1 MITTRTKRQLMVF
14 VLITLIGVSYVGARY
29 ARLDRLFLDTSYSVD
44 AHFVDSGGIFT
55 GAEVT
60 YRGVRVGQVSAMHLT
75 RDGVDVV
82 MAIDKA
88 NDTIPRETRALV
100 GNKSAVGEQ
109 YVELQPQT
117 NDKPYLVDGSEIS
130 QENTEIP
137 VSTTEL
143 LTNLDNVVNSVPQD
157 DLRTVVS
164 EMGAGFEGTGRDLG
178 QIIDT
183 SNAFIET
190 ADANFDTTTA
200 LIRDSNV
207 VLRTQVDKESA
218 IRSFSRDLALF
229 SGTLAGNDDA
239 LRKLIDNGGATA
251 NQLRVFL
258 EDNKVELGSL
268 IRNLVTTG
276 EIVVKHLDGIRQVL
290 VLYPYVV
297 EGGFSTLGKGP
308 DGKYDAEFGL
318 VLQND
323 PPVCH
328 KGYESTHVRSPQDR
342 KDRPMNERAHCSE
355 SGAQSNARGAQ
366 HAPDNRAPASYRA
379 PVVATYDETSGK
391 VTWTDEDPAAS
402 VSYTGGAFDSFG
414 RDSWKSLLLQPV
426 AAEE

>member
-14 VLITLIGVSYVGARY
+14 VLITLLGVSYVGARY
-29 ARLDRLFLDTSYSVD
+29 ARLDRLFFDTSYHVD

-75 RDGVDVV
+75 REGVDVV
-82 MAIDKA
+82 LAIDKG
-88 NDTIPRETRALV
+88 NDTIPRESRALV

-117 NDKPYLVDGSEIS
+117 NDKPYLVDGSEIA
-130 QENTEIP
+130 QDNTEIP

-157 DLRTVVS
+157 DLRTVVA
-164 EMGAGFEGTGRDLG
+164 ETGAAFKDSGRDLR

-190 ADANFDTTTA
+190 ANANFDTTTA
-200 LIRDSNV
+200 LIRDSDV

-239 LRKLIDNGGATA
+239 LRRLIDNGGATA
-251 NQLRVFL
+251 TQLRTFL
-258 EDNKVELGSL
+258 EDNEVELGSL

-276 EIVVKHLDGIRQVL
+276 EITVKHLDGIRQLL

-297 EGGFSTLGKGP
+297 EGGFSTVGKGP

-323 PPVCH
+323 PPTCK
-328 KGYESTHVRSPQDR
+328 KGYESTKVRSPQNR
-342 KDRPMNERAHCSE
+342 KDIPMNEKAHCSE
-355 SGAQSNARGAQ
+355 PGSKSNARGAQ
-366 HAPDNRAPASYRA
+366 HAPNRAPASYRA

-402 VSYTGGAFDSFG
+402 VSYTGGAFASFG

-426 AAEE
+426 AEGE

>member
-82 MAIDKA
+82 MAIDKG
-88 NDTIPRETRALV
+88 NDTIPRESRALV

-157 DLRTVVS
+157 DLRTAVS
-164 EMGAGFEGTGRDLG
+164 EMGAAFEGTGRDLG

-229 SGTLAGNDDA
+229 SGTLAGNALSLAAMRATLGEVLTDEAFARMEALAVRFTEGVEGVIAEHDLPWHIVRLGCRAEYLFRPNPAHDGVEAAAGQDEGPAEEGRPGRLDARPVVGRVAIAAAARSALEGAGISIEGEREAVVVDVSSEDRPGKLAELAEKIGAAGVNLAACYVASGSRIVLSSDDA
-239 LRKLIDNGGATA
+239 QGLRTAVGA
-251 NQLRVFL
+251 
-258 EDNKVELGSL
+258 
-268 IRNLVTTG
+268 
-276 EIVVKHLDGIRQVL
+276 
-290 VLYPYVV
+290 
-297 EGGFSTLGKGP
+297 
-308 DGKYDAEFGL
+308 
-318 VLQND
+318 
-323 PPVCH
+323 
-328 KGYESTHVRSPQDR
+328 
-342 KDRPMNERAHCSE
+342 
-355 SGAQSNARGAQ
+355 
-366 HAPDNRAPASYRA
+366 
-379 PVVATYDETSGK
+379 
-391 VTWTDEDPAAS
+391 
-402 VSYTGGAFDSFG
+402 
-414 RDSWKSLLLQPV
+414 
-426 AAEE
+426 

>member
-14 VLITLIGVSYVGARY
+14 VLITLLGVSYVGARY
-29 ARLDRLFLDTSYSVD
+29 ARLDRLFLDTSYNVD

-82 MAIDKA
+82 MAIDKG
-88 NDTIPRETRALV
+88 NDTIPRESRALV

-117 NDKPYLVDGSEIS
+117 NDKPYLVTARRSRRTTPRS
-130 QENTEIP
+130 RSRPPSCSRTWTTW
-137 VSTTEL
+137 STRCRRT
-143 LTNLDNVVNSVPQD
+143 TCARSVA
-157 DLRTVVS
+157 
-164 EMGAGFEGTGRDLG
+164 EMGAAFKGTGRDLG

-190 ADANFDTTTA
+190 ANANFDTTTA

-251 NQLRVFL
+251 NQLRIFL

-276 EIVVKHLDGIRQVL
+276 EITVKHLDGIRQVL

-297 EGGFSTLGKGP
+297 EGGFSTVGKGP

-323 PPVCH
+323 PPACK
-328 KGYESTHVRSPQDR
+328 KGYESTKVRSPQHR
-342 KDRPMNERAHCSE
+342 KDIPMNEKAHCSE
-355 SGAQSNARGAQ
+355 PGSKSNARGAQ
-366 HAPDNRAPASYRA
+366 HAPNRAPASYRA

-426 AAEE
+426 AEEE

>member
-1 MITTRTKRQLMVF
+1 MIRRSVKVQLVAF
-14 VLITLIGVSYVGARY
+14 LAITLLAVSFLSARYVGLGDKLFGGSYVVTADF
-29 ARLDRLFLDTSYSVD
+29 A
-44 AHFVDSGGIFT
+44 DSGGIFS

-75 RDGVDVV
+75 REGVDVV
-82 MAIDKA
+82 LAIDKG
-88 NDTIPRETRALV
+88 NDTIPRESRALV

-130 QENTEIP
+130 QDNTEIP

-157 DLRTVVS
+157 DLRTVVA
-164 EMGAGFEGTGRDLG
+164 ETGAAFKDSGRDLG

-190 ADANFDTTTA
+190 ANANFDTTTA
-200 LIRDSNV
+200 LIRDSDV

-239 LRKLIDNGGATA
+239 LRRLIDNGGATA
-251 NQLRVFL
+251 TQLRTFL
-258 EDNKVELGSL
+258 EDNEVELGSL

-276 EIVVKHLDGIRQVL
+276 EITVKHLDGIRQLL

-297 EGGFSTLGKGP
+297 EGGFSTVGKGP

-323 PPVCH
+323 PPTCK
-328 KGYESTHVRSPQDR
+328 KGYESTKVRSPQNR
-342 KDRPMNERAHCSE
+342 KDIPMNEKAHCSE
-355 SGAQSNARGAQ
+355 PGSKSNARGAQ
-366 HAPDNRAPASYRA
+366 HAPNRAPASYRA

-402 VSYTGGAFDSFG
+402 VSYTGGAFASFG

-426 AAEE
+426 AEGE

>member
-1 MITTRTKRQLMVF
+1 MVTRGVRIQLVAF
-14 VLITLIGVSYVGARY
+14 LALALVAVSVLSARYVGLFDKVAGGSYVVTADFG
-29 ARLDRLFLDTSYSVD
+29 
-44 AHFVDSGGIFT
+44 DSGGIFT

-75 RDGVDVV
+75 REGVDVV
-82 MAIDKA
+82 LAIDKG
-88 NDTIPRETRALV
+88 NDTIPRESRALV

-130 QENTEIP
+130 QDNTEIP

-157 DLRTVVS
+157 DLRTVVA
-164 EMGAGFEGTGRDLG
+164 ETGAAFKDSGRDLR

-190 ADANFDTTTA
+190 ANANFDTTTA
-200 LIRDSNV
+200 LIRDSDV

-239 LRKLIDNGGATA
+239 LRRLIDNGGATA
-251 NQLRVFL
+251 TQLRTFL
-258 EDNKVELGSL
+258 EDNEVELGSL

-276 EIVVKHLDGIRQVL
+276 EITVKHLDGIRQLL

-297 EGGFSTLGKGP
+297 EGGFSTVGKGP

-323 PPVCH
+323 PPTCK
-328 KGYESTHVRSPQDR
+328 KGYESTKVRSPQDR
-342 KDRPMNERAHCSE
+342 KDIPMNEKAHCSE
-355 SGAQSNARGAQ
+355 PGSKSNARGAQ
-366 HAPDNRAPASYRA
+366 HAPNRAPASYRA

-402 VSYTGGAFDSFG
+402 VSYTGGAFASFG

-426 AAEE
+426 AEGE

>member
-1 MITTRTKRQLMVF
+1 MITARTKRQLLVF

-29 ARLDRLFLDTSYSVD
+29 ARLDRLFLDTSYNVD
-44 AHFVDSGGIFT
+44 AHFVDSGGIFA

-60 YRGVRVGQVSAMHLT
+60 YRGVKVGQVSALNLT

-82 MAIDKA
+82 MAIDKGQ
-88 NDTIPRETRALV
+88 DSIPRESRAVV

-109 YVELQPQT
+109 YIELQPQT
-117 NDKPYLVDGSEIS
+117 DSKPYLVDGSEIA
-130 QENTEIP
+130 EKNTEIP
-137 VSTTEL
+137 ISTTEL
-143 LTNLDNVVNSVPQD
+143 LTNTDNLVNSIPQD
-157 DLRTVVS
+157 DLRTATS
-164 EMGAGFEGTGRDLG
+164 ELGAAFKGTGRDLG

-183 SNAFIET
+183 SNAFIQT
-190 ADANFDTTTA
+190 ANANFETTTA
-200 LIRDSNV
+200 LIRDSKV
-207 VLRTQVDKESA
+207 VLQTQVDKESA
-218 IRSFSRDLALF
+218 IRSFSKDLALF
-229 SGTLAGNDDA
+229 SGTLAGNDAA

-251 NQLRVFL
+251 TQLRTFL
-258 EDNKVELGSL
+258 EDNGVELGSL
-268 IRNLVTTG
+268 VRNLVTTG
-276 EIVVKHLDGIRQVL
+276 QVVVKHLDGIRQVL

-297 EGGFSTLGKGP
+297 EGGFSTVGKGP

-318 VLQND
+318 ILNSESK
-323 PPVCH
+323 VCN
-328 KGYESTHVRSPQDR
+328 KGYNAKERDPESERSDI
-342 KDRPMNERAHCSE
+342 PMDTRARCAEPGS
-355 SGAQSNARGAQ
+355 ASNARGSQ
-366 HAPDNRAPASYRA
+366 NVRNRAPASYRA

>member
-14 VLITLIGVSYVGARY
+14 VLITLLGVSYVGARY
-29 ARLDRLFLDTSYSVD
+29 ARLDRLFFDTSYQVD

-75 RDGVDVV
+75 REGVDVV
-82 MAIDKA
+82 LAIDKG
-88 NDTIPRETRALV
+88 NDTIPRESRALV

-117 NDKPYLVDGSEIS
+117 HDKPYLVDGSEIS
-130 QENTEIP
+130 QDNTEIP

-157 DLRTVVS
+157 DLRTVVA
-164 EMGAGFEGTGRDLG
+164 ETGAAFKDSGRDLG

-200 LIRDSNV
+200 LIRDSDV

-239 LRKLIDNGGATA
+239 LRRLIDNGGATA
-251 NQLRVFL
+251 TQLRTFL
-258 EDNKVELGSL
+258 EDNEVELGSL

-276 EIVVKHLDGIRQVL
+276 EITVKHLDGIRQLL
-290 VLYPYVV
+290 VIYPYVV
-297 EGGFSTLGKGP
+297 EGGFSTVGKGP

-323 PPVCH
+323 PPTCK
-328 KGYESTHVRSPQDR
+328 KGYESTKVRSPQNR
-342 KDRPMNERAHCSE
+342 KDIPMNEKAHCSE
-355 SGAQSNARGAQ
+355 PGSKSNARGAQ
-366 HAPDNRAPASYRA
+366 HAPNRAPASYRA

-402 VSYTGGAFDSFG
+402 VSYTGGAFASFG

-426 AAEE
+426 AEGE